1 VPRKHAA
8 HHEEHEN
15 HEAWVIP
22 YADLLTLLL
31 AMFLALWASST
42 ADSKKMRQLASAFQ
56 SQIGAGQVKPIDP
69 AISGAQNAS
78 LISTGGL
85 GILDLGGLQRRIDQ
99 LKGQVADDIIKKSG
113 EAGKAKQAEVSQ
125 LAKTEADIAELVVK
139 AGLVGKVKAVNTD
152 RGLRI
157 TLSADELLFA
167 SGSADLIDASALDQL
182 APLLVASGQQIE
194 IVGHT
199 DSIPLSGG
207 PYGSNLGLSGV
218 RAGNVGQYLIEKL
231 GIDPRLVTTAGN
243 GDLFP
248 IADNTT
254 PEGRTL
260 NRRVEITLL
269 SKYPTTT
276 ATATPATGS
285 APASN
290 GSQPTP
296 TTPTTPNPDPATPTG
311 NSSGASKGTSNG

>member
-42 ADSKKMRQLASAFQ
+42 ADSKKLAQLASAFQ
-56 SQIGAGQVKPIDP
+56 SQIGAGQVKPIDA
-69 AISGAQNAS
+69 AISGTDNAS
-78 LISTGGL
+78 LVNTGGL
-85 GILDLGGLQRRIDQ
+85 GILDLGGLQLRIEQ
-99 LKGQVADDIIKKSG
+99 LKGQVADRVLAEQREVNAAKANEATAIEKTRGEIALLIKDLGLEQKI
-113 EAGKAKQAEVSQ
+113 QAV
-125 LAKTEADIAELVVK
+125 T
-139 AGLVGKVKAVNTD
+139 TD

-167 SGSADLIDASALDQL
+167 SGSADLIDASALDKL
-182 APLLVASGQQIE
+182 APLLAQSDQQIE

-199 DSIPLSGG
+199 DSIPLGGG

-218 RAGNVGQYLIEKL
+218 RAGNVGQYLVETL
-231 GIDPRLVTTAGN
+231 GIDPRRVTTAGN

-254 PEGRTL
+254 AEGRTR

-269 SKYPTTT
+269 TKYPAAPAIDNPSDNQSNNT
-276 ATATPATGS
+276 AT
-285 APASN
+285 
-290 GSQPTP
+290 
-296 TTPTTPNPDPATPTG
+296 DPATPSGT
-311 NSSGASKGTSNG
+311 SSGASKGTNNG